1 MLIRIYVKEV
11 LFLMYQG
18 YVKVFCYIIGGGLM
32 ENFLRVL
39 LGNLQVQIDV
49 GLWFIFLMFGWLV
62 YKVRII

>member
-1 MLIRIYVKEV
+1 
-11 LFLMYQG
+11 MYQG